1 MPKKTS
7 VRLKDEIM
15 LGSPIGQAINYANLG
30 AVFEY
35 RQQYDSA
42 YLYFQKSMEQN
53 TIAKSDIGIG
63 LCLIHLGEIFE
74 KEQKYDLAKAEYE
87 KAYELMDQISDKWH
101 WLVAALSIARIHLI
115 TGDISEF
122 NRYIKKSE
130 NTANEIKSPEHLAEV
145 YLLKHEYDINQ
156 GNHQL
161 ALQHYK

>member
-1 MPKKTS
+1 
-7 VRLKDEIM
+7 
-15 LGSPIGQAINYANLG
+15 
-30 AVFEY
+30 
-35 RQQYDSA
+35 
-42 YLYFQKSMEQN
+42 
-53 TIAKSDIGIG
+53 
-63 LCLIHLGEIFE
+63 
-74 KEQKYDLAKAEYE
+74 EQKYDLAKAEYE

-161 ALQHYK
+161 ALQHYKQHKAMQDSVQGIRKANRYMDIRLGYEKNKSALRLQQMEAER